1 MSYCTKNIFAEHRRK
16 MEPHLLEMLLFLKVN
31 KRFWLDKTIYEACRL
46 VNSNVATVATTNED

>member
-1 MSYCTKNIFAEHRRK
+1 